1 MWPLLCL
8 PYPLCLE
15 VASDKPLPAAAHGS
29 QSQDMEVGFPKGSIQ
44 SETHTENRNMDMAK
58 S

>member
-1 MWPLLCL
+1 MWLPVCL
-8 PYPLCLE
+8 PYPSAP

-29 QSQDMEVGFPKGSIQ
+29 LSRDTEVGFPKGSIP
-44 SETHTENRNMDMAK
+44 SETHTENRNMEMAK